1 MRSLLQGACD
11 VSVYK
16 VLMRRAYFYRGKLLF
31 IYTER
36 DFRPHEKANLSV
48 CILQSPVVIIKP
60 PVEFVKSPLVII
72 EPPVV
77 IKGYGRSRG
86 RIPSS
91 PPGYGQGGGDV
102 RVRAPWC
109 ET

>member
-77 IKGYGRSRG
+77 IKGYGRPRG

-91 PPGYGQGGGDV
+91 PPGFGQGGGDV
-102 RVRAPWC
+102 RALAS
-109 ET
+109 

>member
-1 MRSLLQGACD
+1 MRSPFAGACD

-16 VLMRRAYFYRGKLLF
+16 VLMRSAYFYRGKLLF

-60 PVEFVKSPLVII
+60 PVEFVQSPLVIV
-72 EPPVV
+72 EPPMV
-77 IKGYGRSRG
+77 IKVYGRL
-86 RIPSS
+86 
-91 PPGYGQGGGDV
+91 
-102 RVRAPWC
+102 
-109 ET
+109 